1 MSFEQLGFFSLRE
14 MHSIDHQ
21 EFF

>member
-1 MSFEQLGFFSLRE
+1 MSFEQLGCFSLRE